1 MSEISSN
8 RDAVS
13 TNSRI
18 DRVRNHADE
27 RLGTMGGDGD
37 GDVAH
42 DARVDGEQIVTGHSG
57 LSKGGTPSAPI
68 ARCQLSRRAARVSGV
83 LFRPSARVLRR
94 NGDSSP
100 LCRITPSRL
109 GGVRTFLGM
118 PAGMTTMSAPVRASL
133 RPSSSR
139 VYPVTTEGVSTC
151 EMSAATPLTTGTMS
165 YRARVRIAGDC
176 LSRSAKGCPI
186 PGERE
191 RVSRYDAVRT
201 TSSADESDLESHF
214 DVGREKGRTDFAAHS
229 PP

>member
-1 MSEISSN
+1 MATAMSRTMPALMVNRSS
-8 RDAVS
+8 
-13 TNSRI
+13 
-18 DRVRNHADE
+18 RVIPGCQKVGLHQRQSHVASCRAE
-27 RLGTMGGDGD
+27 QRVCQGCCSAQAHVCWDG
-37 GDVAH
+37 
-42 DARVDGEQIVTGHSG
+42 
-57 LSKGGTPSAPI
+57 
-68 ARCQLSRRAARVSGV
+68 
-83 LFRPSARVLRR
+83 
-94 NGDSSP
+94 SSP

-191 RVSRYDAVRT
+191 RVSRYDTVRT

>member
-83 LFRPSARVLRR
+83 LFRPSARVLGRERR
-94 NGDSSP
+94 QFPALQNNSVAAGRGTHLSGDARGDDHDVGP
-100 LCRITPSRL
+100 
-109 GGVRTFLGM
+109 G
-118 PAGMTTMSAPVRASL
+118 
-133 RPSSSR
+133 
-139 VYPVTTEGVSTC
+139 EGEPEAVV
-151 EMSAATPLTTGTMS
+151 L
-165 YRARVRIAGDC
+165 ARV
-176 LSRSAKGCPI
+176 
-186 PGERE
+186 
-191 RVSRYDAVRT
+191 
-201 TSSADESDLESHF
+201 SSHD
-214 DVGREKGRTDFAAHS
+214 
-229 PP
+229 